1 MEKQGKVKGFF
12 DNVKNSD
19 QLGSLV
25 DDIRDAMIE
34 YQVRSLSS
42 HPVPPRLISAP
53 DIATTGRFRHELSS
67 HRESCFST

>member
-19 QLGSLV
+19 KLGSLV

-42 HPVPPRLISAP
+42 HPVPP
-53 DIATTGRFRHELSS
+53 
-67 HRESCFST
+67 